1 MGTEASSVIPEGSA
15 AGGVDIAVGG
25 AKGEG
30 VGVGC
35 GGGVKVGVGEGGIGV
50 AVGCGDEVRV
60 GVGEGETESC
70 VGCGDA
76 VNVRVGEGGAAVCVD
91 GDSLTEQATTSAMK
105 VRHIVN
111 PIQKNCLPLVIMKF
125 APQGQCAMIIEDH
138 QKLWREPSLSRDIES
153 KFRGPSSII

>member
-1 MGTEASSVIPEGSA
+1 MGTEASSVTPEGSA
-15 AGGVDIAVGG
+15 GGGVGIAVGG

-35 GGGVKVGVGEGGIGV
+35 GEGVKVGVGEGEIGV
-50 AVGCGDEVRV
+50 AVGCGGEVRV
-60 GVGEGETESC
+60 GVGEGEMESC

-91 GDSLTEQATTSAMK
+91 RDGLTEQPTTSAMK

-111 PIQKNCLPLVIMKF
+111 PIQKSCLSLVITKL
-125 APQGQCAMIIEDH
+125 APQGQC
-138 QKLWREPSLSRDIES
+138 RRDY
-153 KFRGPSSII
+153 